1 MIREIYNFQMDIKG
15 AFNLAINNS
24 LCIIREKK
32 SKHEAHL
39 IAKKSLKPL
48 MNKKLK
54 KSTYKPNVY
63 NKA

>member
-1 MIREIYNFQMDIKG
+1 MDIKG